1 MSENGLEERCENS
14 REIAIVRNPP
24 TTGAIKIRNDA
35 LLKDSLRSSA
45 PEYLNTFYLIDSE
58 LGRVVHC
65 GSRNPYAEVG
75 QIQSEFFN
83 GQVIK

>member
-35 LLKDSLRSSA
+35 LLKDSMRSSA

-58 LGRVVHC
+58 LGRIVHC
-65 GSRNPYAEVG
+65 GARNPYTG
-75 QIQSEFFN
+75 GGSN
-83 GQVIK
+83 IK